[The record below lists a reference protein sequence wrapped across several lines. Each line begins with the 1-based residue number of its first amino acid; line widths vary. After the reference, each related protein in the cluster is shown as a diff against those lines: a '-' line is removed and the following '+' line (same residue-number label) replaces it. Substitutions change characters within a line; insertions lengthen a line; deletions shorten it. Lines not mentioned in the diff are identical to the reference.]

1 VSGVGAGPVVSA
13 TGHGDGE
20 LTLVTG
26 LSRSVAAVSAV
37 LIGFA
42 VAVSVGCRAD
52 TIAGGTSTAG
62 TVRSRGLVASIRGE
76 PQSFNGFVKRD
87 ASTALVTLLTQAKL
101 VRINRATGEV
111 EPWLALGWTRSNDGL
126 RYTIKLRPNA
136 TFADGHPFT
145 ADDVVFS
152 FAAAYD
158 DKSGSVL
165 ADSLQV
171 GGRKLRVA
179 ALDPLTVIVTFPAP
193 FAPGLRL
200 LDNLVMLP
208 KHKLAASLAAGTF
221 ATVWNR
227 GTPPD
232 QITGLGPFMLADYIP
247 GQRLVF
253 TRNPRYFRTDAAGA
267 PLPYLDSLVVEVV
280 SEQDTDLLQL
290 QSGELDVMTSE
301 IRPQDYAPLKRAADA
316 GRLQL
321 LDLGAAYDPETLWF
335 NLKPGAFGGDPRA
348 AWLQR
353 DEFRQAV
360 SFAVDRQQF
369 ADMVYL
375 GAAVPVYGPIT
386 PANKKWYSSAVPKT
400 PYDPARAKTLLA
412 SIGLTDQN
420 GDGVLE
426 DRRGA
431 PARFTLLTQKGQTSL
446 ERGCAF
452 IREELKKIGVVV
464 DVVPLER
471 NAVIQT
477 FLSGRGFDA
486 VYFHVG
492 TTDTDPAINPDF
504 WLSSGTAH
512 VWNPM
517 QSTPATSWER
527 RIDELMMKQI
537 ASSDDAERKQLFD
550 EVQKIFAE
558 HLPVI
563 HFAAPNVF
571 VAASPR
577 VVNITP
583 VVARP
588 QLLWSADT
596 LAVRD

>member
-1 VSGVGAGPVVSA
+1 
-13 TGHGDGE
+13 
-20 LTLVTG
+20 LTR
-26 LSRSVAAVSAV
+26 LSTSVAAASAV
-37 LIGFA
+37 VIGFA
-42 VAVSVGCRAD
+42 VAVSVGCRPNTLA
-52 TIAGGTSTAG
+52 AGSSTAG
-62 TVRSRGLVASIRGE
+62 VVRSRGLVASIRGE

-87 ASTALVTLLTQAKL
+87 ASTALVTSLTQAKL

-111 EPWLALGWTRSNDGL
+111 EPWLADGWTRSKDGL
-126 RYTIKLRPNA
+126 RYTIKLRPNV

-152 FAAAYD
+152 FAAVYD
-158 DKSGSVL
+158 DKNGSVL
-165 ADSLQV
+165 ADALQV
-171 GGRKLRVA
+171 SGRKLRIA
-179 ALDPLTVIVTFPAP
+179 AVDPLTVIVTFPDS

-221 ATVWNR
+221 ATAWSLA
-227 GTPPD
+227 TPLE
-232 QITGLGPFMLADYIP
+232 QMTGLGPFILSDYIP

-267 PLPYLDSLVVEVV
+267 PLPHLDRLVVEIVPD
-280 SEQDTDLLQL
+280 QDIEVLRL
-290 QSGELDVMTSE
+290 QSGGLDVMTSE
-301 IRPQDYAPLKRAADA
+301 IRPEDYAPLKRAADA

-321 LDLGAAYDPETLWF
+321 LDLGAAYDPESLWF
-335 NLKPGAFGGDPRA
+335 NLKPGALRGDPRA
-348 AWLQR
+348 EWLQR
-353 DEFRQAV
+353 DELRQAV
-360 SFAVDRQQF
+360 SFAVDRQRF

-400 PYDPARAKTLLA
+400 PYDPARAKMLLA

-426 DRRGA
+426 DRHGA
-431 PARFTLLTQKGQTSL
+431 PARFILLTQQGQTSL
-446 ERGCAF
+446 ERGSAF
-452 IREELKKIGVVV
+452 IRKELKKIGLVV
-464 DVVPLER
+464 DVVALER
-471 NAVIQT
+471 NAVIQR

-486 VYFHVG
+486 VYFHIG

-504 WLSSGTAH
+504 WLSSGTSH

-517 QSTPATSWER
+517 QPTPATSWER
-527 RIDELMMKQI
+527 RIDELMTKQM